1 MSNLEANSSLGVP
14 GCKVIRERL
23 GVTQGQL
30 GAAIGQSERW
40 IRKIE
45 TGCRD
50 CSQST
55 QRRIANKLCCTVP
68 DLLNTPNEI
77 RLEEIEAAYLA
88 QRASEAQAKVS
99 ARGAA

>member
-1 MSNLEANSSLGVP
+1 MSYREANSSLGVP

-23 GVTQGQL
+23 GVTQAQL
-30 GAAIGQSERW
+30 GAAINQSERW

-68 DLLNTPNEI
+68 DLLAAPNEI
-77 RLEEIEAAYLA
+77 RLEEIEADYLA
-88 QRASEAQAKVS
+88 MLAGEAQAKVL